1 MLFGIDLASPE
12 AWISLVTLVAL
23 EVVLGVD
30 NLVVIAIISGKLP
43 PDQAR
48 TARRIGLAMAAIIR
62 LALLPA
68 IAWVLSLR
76 EPAVTVLGHVFSWK
90 DLVLLGGGL
99 FLIAKATLE
108 IHERVTAAH
117 LLGHGGPAAGGATR
131 FALAILQIL
140 LLNLVFSL
148 DSIIVG
154 IGLTPN
160 VGIIAVAVVLSVIA
174 MLVLVE
180 WVSGFVMANPTV
192 IMLALSFLVMIGMV
206 LVADGF
212 GVHVPKEFVYVA
224 MAFSAMVEA
233 LNLLARRAAMAVG
246 AAGGRRGGPGH

>member
-23 EVVLGVD
+23 EIVLGVD

-48 TARRIGLAMAAIIR
+48 TSRQIGLAMAAGIR

-68 IAWVLSLR
+68 IAWVLSLKQ
-76 EPAVTVLGHVFSWK
+76 EAFTWLGHSFAWK

-117 LLGHGGPAAGGATR
+117 LLGHGGPAAGSSTR
-131 FALAILQIL
+131 FAFAIVQIL
-140 LLNLVFSL
+140 LMNLVFSL

-160 VGIIAVAVVLSVIA
+160 VAIIAVAVVLSVLA

-180 WVSGFVMANPTV
+180 WVSAFVMANPTV
-192 IMLALSFLVMIGMV
+192 IMLALAFLVMIGMV
-206 LVADGF
+206 LMADGF

-233 LNLLARRAAMAVG
+233 LNLLARRAAAAVAA
-246 AAGGRRGGPGH
+246 AAGGRRAGH

>member
-1 MLFGIDLASPE
+1 MLFGIDLTSPE

-233 LNLLARRAAMAVG
+233 LNMLARRAAMAVG
-246 AAGGRRGGPGH
+246 TAGGRRGGPGH